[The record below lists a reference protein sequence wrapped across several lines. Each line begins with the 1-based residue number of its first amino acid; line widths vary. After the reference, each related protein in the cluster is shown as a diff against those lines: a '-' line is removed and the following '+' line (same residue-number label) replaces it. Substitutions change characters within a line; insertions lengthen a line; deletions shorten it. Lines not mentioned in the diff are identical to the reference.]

1 MIDDEDC
8 DEATLTCFDFG
19 LDSLQGEI
27 KIKQFMGKK
36 VEVRAAESS
45 VIFAAG
51 SQIGRI
57 QVPEMDLH
65 FQENAGHQ
73 IIDFESNDLC
83 LFTT

>member
-57 QVPEMDLH
+57 
-65 FQENAGHQ
+65 
-73 IIDFESNDLC
+73 
-83 LFTT
+83 

>member
-1 MIDDEDC
+1 MTEDDDC

-36 VEVRAAESS
+36 VDIRAAESS
-45 VIFAAG
+45 VCFACG

-65 FQENAGHQ
+65 FQEDAGH
-73 IIDFESNDLC
+73 
-83 LFTT
+83 